1 MKGTTMEDGTLVQ
14 ALYEG
19 DDFSVY
25 RVEDV
30 DGEVGFDVTLF
41 DSITLHF
48 LKEEWNEFLEAM
60 HSLETEK

>member
-1 MKGTTMEDGTLVQ
+1 MDDNGTQIQ

-19 DDFSVY
+19 ENFSIY
-25 RVEDV
+25 RVEDL

-48 LKEEWNEFLEAM
+48 LKEE
-60 HSLETEK
+60 

>member
-1 MKGTTMEDGTLVQ
+1 MEDGTLVQ